1 MIRTAWFV
9 KEFNGYKGTRMTLA
23 DFFTSSEILNLKQN
37 YLDANGRPINSVGS
51 HASGSYG
58 DVDEIEENADI
69 VHLRYRRLNKVSNL
83 IIYVF
88 RVRNDAIPEELLVLD
103 PLPEDHKFPG
113 NMRDDIIPLEFE
125 IDFDRRPVVQGPQ
138 DNRPEEEQF

>member
-1 MIRTAWFV
+1 MSGLMTNYIFYVFSHIFMSFYVPFKFSRTFQIQPVPFKFMIRTAWFV

-37 YLDANGRPINSVGS
+37 YLDANGRPTSSVGS

-69 VHLRYRRLNKVSNL
+69 VHLR
-83 IIYVF
+83 
-88 RVRNDAIPEELLVLD
+88 
-103 PLPEDHKFPG
+103 
-113 NMRDDIIPLEFE
+113 
-125 IDFDRRPVVQGPQ
+125 
-138 DNRPEEEQF
+138 

>member
-58 DVDEIEENADI
+58 DVDEVEENADI
-69 VHLRYRRLNKVSNL
+69 VHLRYRRLKQSILLNNLCFLGSEMMLSQKNCWSLTRYQKIVS
-83 IIYVF
+83 F
-88 RVRNDAIPEELLVLD
+88 QET
-103 PLPEDHKFPG
+103 
-113 NMRDDIIPLEFE
+113 
-125 IDFDRRPVVQGPQ
+125 
-138 DNRPEEEQF
+138 